1 MHFSIVSIFP
11 EMINGIIGS
20 GLLRKAVDNGIINI
34 DVYDLRD
41 HTDNKHRK
49 TDDRPYGGGAGMVMT
64 PEPLRNVVDH
74 IKKKRDGEVV
84 LFSAYAEKLT
94 QKRVKEYSKK
104 DHHILICGRYEGID
118 QRFIDKYVDA
128 EISIGDYVMMGGE
141 LAAGVFMESVGRMI
155 DGVVGNR
162 ESVET
167 DSFYIENQYGYPQYT
182 MPRDFEGMGVPDV
195 LLSGDHKKIYE
206 WREKNRKSRD

>member
-1 MHFSIVSIFP
+1 
-11 EMINGIIGS
+11 
-20 GLLRKAVDNGIINI
+20 
-34 DVYDLRD
+34 
-41 HTDNKHRK
+41 
-49 TDDRPYGGGAGMVMT
+49 
-64 PEPLRNVVDH
+64 
-74 IKKKRDGEVV
+74 
-84 LFSAYAEKLT
+84 
-94 QKRVKEYSKK
+94 
-104 DHHILICGRYEGID
+104 
-118 QRFIDKYVDA
+118 
-128 EISIGDYVMMGGE
+128 MMGGE